1 MLNQSLKRV
10 ANQTLIDIDDPKKG
24 FVCIRAGFHSGSV
37 VSNVVGSR
45 NPRYCLF
52 GDTVNL
58 SSRMES
64 NSSPNRIHCSDTS
77 ARLLQEQAPL
87 LPLLPR
93 GKVMIKGKGY
103 MNTFYVN
110 EEGDKEQESFPST
123 RSIFKAF
130 RKHQKP

>member
-1 MLNQSLKRV
+1 MLESLWIGKI
-10 ANQTLIDIDDPKKG
+10 A
-24 FVCIRAGFHSGSV
+24 V

-64 NSSPNRIHCSDTS
+64 NSSPSRIHCSDTS
-77 ARLLQEQAPL
+77 ARLLQEQAPQMK
-87 LPLLPR
+87 LLPR
-93 GKVMIKGKGY
+93 GVIDVKGKGLV
-103 MNTFYVN
+103 NTFWVN
-110 EEGDKEQESFPST
+110 EEGDKEQENFPST
-123 RSIFKAF
+123 SSIFKAF